1 MSEIILEDVSKQ
13 FNGDYIFRNINLEI
27 KKNEMVAL
35 IGESGCG
42 KTTLLNLIGMLDS
55 DYSGSIMVQGKDIKF
70 ENRTKFFRNK
80 LGYLFQNFA
89 LIDNITVSENLD
101 ISLKFTDT
109 SDKENAKLNALSKV
123 NLRNKL
129 NKKIYTLSGGEQQRV
144 SIARLLLKQCEIILA
159 DEPTG
164 SLDKDNKLF
173 ILKLL
178 KDLQKTGK
186 TIVIVTHDK
195 EVSDF
200 CDRSIDLNF
209 LKPKMNHN

>member
-55 DYSGSIMVQGKDIKF
+55 DYSGSIIVQGKDIKF

-186 TIVIVTHDK
+186 TIVVVTHDK